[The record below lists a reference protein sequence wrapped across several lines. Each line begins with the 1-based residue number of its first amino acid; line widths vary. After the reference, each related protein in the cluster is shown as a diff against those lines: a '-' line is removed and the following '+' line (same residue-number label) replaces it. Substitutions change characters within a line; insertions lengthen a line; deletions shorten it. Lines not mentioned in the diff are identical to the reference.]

1 MTVAF
6 ERNGGDHPIRRALY
20 HRLGINRHTA
30 EIAAEKVQIVAG
42 KQDRFPRLHLEI
54 LAICNPHAHA
64 AFEHEVIGDDL
75 RSTTHNGPTPV
86 EFLLQAIAV
95 CLTAGIGNIASARGV
110 ELTSVEAF
118 VEGDIDLLGILGI
131 SDQFRN
137 GYNAIRVNF
146 AIEGNAPKEKL
157 RQIVEQSAAR
167 SAVFDVLTNGTAV
180 TVTVN
185 GN

>member
-1 MTVAF
+1 MVAIIPFGERCITVWAST
-6 ERNGGDHPIRRALY
+6 GIRLRSLP
-20 HRLGINRHTA
+20 RRCKSLRETR
-30 EIAAEKVQIVAG
+30 Q
-42 KQDRFPRLHLEI
+42 FPRLHLEI

-118 VEGDIDLLGILGI
+118 VEGDIDLLGILSV